1 MLKNLRL
8 SSDPVRSYLSPIAVL
23 LPPVGD
29 STLLRGDC
37 GHDAMRNPG
46 DRGLLPCS
54 SLHSSASS
62 AMLTSHIITATV
74 LVNTCHASTHSWR
87 TRWLAF
93 AAGGRRSRVTSDLCD
108 PLASPIFATVRP
120 MVSYVYYTWIMVW
133 RAGNVHIPGTPSHSS
148 FRPYHF
154 WPHSFHSFHFSTR
167 PLAFLLLSSYSIHFL
182 FV

>member
-1 MLKNLRL
+1 MTALC
-8 SSDPVRSYLSPIAVL
+8 SAVIVATTPCATL
-23 LPPVGD
+23 ATAGCCHAPASTAQPP
-29 STLLRGDC
+29 
-37 GHDAMRNPG
+37 P
-46 DRGLLPCS
+46 P
-54 SLHSSASS
+54 
-62 AMLTSHIITATV
+62 LTSHISRAITATV